1 MGLRKIVI
9 TALLLLIA
17 FLVIPVGAFGAL
29 SIDGVLDDSEWL
41 EARVFRDFSVVDPPT
56 LDSPRVSTEAMVVSL
71 PEGLDVAF
79 VCERPPEERRTRT
92 VTIRDAENFDSDYVS
107 LMIDF
112 DSMRQVAYEFSVSIT
127 GSYRDGVI
135 TNENQFNYDW
145 DGVWERAV
153 NEETYRWTVE
163 ILLPWSIVAMREGDG
178 DTRQMAV
185 CFQRILNSRNEKFS
199 FPGIIDNAVLSSFMS
214 EFANIEVAQYRDQQL
229 DIIPYTTVLSDL
241 VKDSIKGNAGLD
253 LFWKPN
259 GRFQIAATVN
269 PDFGQVESDE
279 LVINFSAIETFFSD
293 KRPFFTENQG
303 IFMLTLTPY
312 NSLIHTRRIGGA
324 SDDGVGSS
332 EIDGALKII
341 GAKRPLD
348 YGILAAPD
356 SGDAGRSFY
365 AGRNKHPCRKLVC
378 GMAYN
383 IRG

>member
-79 VCERPPEERRTRT
+79 VCEQPPEERRTRT

-199 FPGIIDNAVLSSFMS
+199 FPGIIDNAALSSFMP
-214 EFANIEVAQYRDQQL
+214 EFANIEVAQYRDQ
-229 DIIPYTTVLSDL
+229 
-241 VKDSIKGNAGLD
+241 
-253 LFWKPN
+253 
-259 GRFQIAATVN
+259 
-269 PDFGQVESDE
+269 
-279 LVINFSAIETFFSD
+279 
-293 KRPFFTENQG
+293 
-303 IFMLTLTPY
+303 
-312 NSLIHTRRIGGA
+312 
-324 SDDGVGSS
+324 
-332 EIDGALKII
+332 
-341 GAKRPLD
+341 
-348 YGILAAPD
+348 
-356 SGDAGRSFY
+356 
-365 AGRNKHPCRKLVC
+365 
-378 GMAYN
+378 
-383 IRG
+383 